1 MYIEIQE
8 FPMIKTVKDVDL
20 KGKRIIMRVDFNVPM
35 KDGVV
40 QDDTRIQAALPT
52 IKYIIEQNPR
62 SLVLMSHLGDPKKD
76 VKKAQEKA
84 EKAGKTWTDA
94 DAEKF
99 INGKNRM
106 KPVVEYFAKV
116 LGKEVTFLP
125 DALGQKAAIDAL
137 PNGAVAML
145 ENVRFHKEE
154 TSKDAAERDV
164 MAKELATYGD
174 IFVNDA
180 FGTAHRD
187 QASTASI
194 AKFMPVES
202 VGGFLMEKEV
212 KYIEPMVTNPAKPM
226 TAIIGGA
233 KVSSKIAV
241 LESLLKNA
249 STLIIGGGM
258 AYTFLKAQGHS
269 IGKSL
274 VEDDFIDTAKDL
286 LAKAAEKKVKILL
299 PVDHVAAA
307 EFADKDPVAVDA
319 IDLPENLM
327 GMDVGPKT
335 VALYKDAILASKS
348 IVWNGP
354 VGVFEFENFAKG
366 TEAVAR
372 LVAEATGKG
381 AMSVVGGGD
390 SVAAV
395 NKFNLASKMSHVS
408 TGGGA
413 SLEFLEGKTLP
424 GIAILATK

>member
-1 MYIEIQE
+1 
-8 FPMIKTVKDVDL
+8 MIKTVKDVDL
-20 KGKRIIMRVDFNVPM
+20 AGKRIIMRVDFNVPM

-40 QDDTRIQAALPT
+40 QDDTRIMAALPT
-52 IKYIIEQNPR
+52 IKYIMEQKPR
-62 SLVLMSHLGDPKKD
+62 SLVLMSHLGDPNKD
-76 VKKAQEKA
+76 VKKAEEKA
-84 EKAGKTWTDA
+84 LKAGKTWTVE
-94 DAEKF
+94 DAERF
-99 INGKNRM
+99 IAGKNRM
-106 KPVVEYFAKV
+106 EPVVKYFASK
-116 LGKEVTFLP
+116 LGSDVVFLP
-125 DALGQKAAIDAL
+125 DALGQKVAIENL
-137 PNGAVAML
+137 PEGGVAML

-154 TSKDAAERDV
+154 TSKDALERDK
-164 MAKELATYGD
+164 MASELASYGD

-194 AKFMPVES
+194 AKFMKTEP

-212 KYIEPMVTNPAKPM
+212 KYIEPMVTNPPKPM

-286 LAKAAEKKVKILL
+286 LAKADEKGVKILL

-307 EFADKDPVAVDA
+307 EFADKDPVTIDVV
-319 IDLPENLM
+319 DLPDNLM

-335 VALYKDAILASKS
+335 VELYKDAILASKS

-354 VGVFEFENFAKG
+354 VGVFEFTNFAQG
-366 TEAVAR
+366 TESVAR

-381 AMSVVGGGD
+381 AMTVVGGGD

-395 NKFNLASKMSHVS
+395 NKFNLADKMSHVS

>member
-1 MYIEIQE
+1 
-8 FPMIKTVKDVDL
+8 MIKTVKDVDL

-40 QDDTRIQAALPT
+40 QDDTRIMAALPT
-52 IKYIIEQNPR
+52 IKYILEQNPR

-106 KPVVEYFAKV
+106 APVVKYFAEK
-116 LGKEVTFLP
+116 LGKDVTFLP

-137 PNGAVAML
+137 PEGAVAML

-154 TSKDAAERDV
+154 TSKDPAERDV
-164 MAKELATYGD
+164 MAKELASYGD

-194 AKFMPVES
+194 AKFMPVPS

-212 KYIEPMVTNPAKPM
+212 KYIQPMVENPPKPQV
-226 TAIIGGA
+226 AIIGGA

-249 STLIIGGGM
+249 SALVIGGGM
-258 AYTFLKAQGHS
+258 AYTFLKAQGHKVG
-269 IGKSL
+269 ISL
-274 VEDDFIDTAKDL
+274 VEDDFIDTAKKL
-286 LAKAAEKKVKILL
+286 LSDAEAKGVKIVL
-299 PVDHVAAA
+299 PVDHFA
-307 EFADKDPVAVDA
+307 ADKFDANAAPVAVDGVD
-319 IDLPENLM
+319 IPDNLM
-327 GMDVGPKT
+327 AMDVGPKT
-335 VALYKDAILASKS
+335 IELYKEVLSTAKS

-354 VGVFEFENFAKG
+354 VGVFEFEAFAKG
-366 TEAVAR
+366 TQTVAQ
-372 LVAEATGKG
+372 LVAEATGRG
-381 AMSVVGGGD
+381 AMTVVGGGD

-395 NKFNLASKMSHVS
+395 NKFNLADKMSHVS

>member
-1 MYIEIQE
+1 
-8 FPMIKTVKDVDL
+8 MIKTVKDVEL

-52 IKYIIEQNPR
+52 IKYILEQNPK

-84 EKAGKTWTDA
+84 EKAGKTFTDA
-94 DAEKF
+94 DKEAF
-99 INGKNRM
+99 IYGKNRM
-106 KPVVEYFAKV
+106 KPVSEYLAKV
-116 LGKEVTFLP
+116 LGKPVVF
-125 DALGQKAAIDAL
+125 AGACLGQKAAIDAL
-137 PNGAVAML
+137 PAGSVMML
-145 ENVRFHKEE
+145 ENTRFEAGE
-154 TSKDAAERDV
+154 TSKDMAEQEV
-164 MAKELATYGD
+164 MAKELSTYGE
-174 IFVNDA
+174 IYVNDA
-180 FGTAHRD
+180 FGTAHRAH
-187 QASTASI
+187 ASTATI
-194 AKFMPVES
+194 AKFMDVC

-212 KYIEPMVTNPAKPM
+212 KYLEPMVTNPPKPM

-249 STLIIGGGM
+249 SALIIGGGM

-274 VEDDFIDTAKDL
+274 VEDDFIDTAKSL
-286 LAKAAEKKVKILL
+286 LSKASEKGVKIIL
-299 PVDHVAAA
+299 PVDHLGAS
-307 EFADKDPVAVDA
+307 EFSPDAKAVA
-319 IDLPENLM
+319 IDGVDIPADLM

-335 VALYKDAILASKS
+335 LAIYKETILSSKS

-354 VGVFEFENFAKG
+354 VGVFEFEQFSKG
-366 TEAVAR
+366 TGEVAH
-372 LVAEATGKG
+372 LVAEATSKG
-381 AMSVVGGGD
+381 ATSVVGGGD

-424 GIAILATK
+424 GIAVLATK

>member
-1 MYIEIQE
+1 
-8 FPMIKTVKDVDL
+8 MIRTVKDVDL
-20 KGKRIIMRVDFNVPM
+20 KGKRVIMRVDFNVPM

-40 QDDTRIQAALPT
+40 QDDTRIMAALPT
-52 IKYIIEQNPR
+52 IKYILEQKPR

-84 EKAGKTWTDA
+84 EKAGKTWTEA

-106 KPVVEYFAKV
+106 APVVKYFAEK
-116 LGKEVTFLP
+116 LGKDVTFLP
-125 DALGQKAAIDAL
+125 DALGQKEAIDAL
-137 PNGAVAML
+137 PEGAVAML

-154 TSKDAAERDV
+154 TAKTVEEREP
-164 MAKELATYGD
+164 MAKELASYGD

-187 QASTASI
+187 QASTATI
-194 AKFMPVES
+194 VKYMTEKP

-212 KYIEPMVTNPAKPM
+212 KYIEPMVTNPPKPM

-241 LESLLKNA
+241 LESLMNNA

-258 AYTFLKAQGHS
+258 AYTFLKAQGKE

-274 VEDDFIDTAKDL
+274 VEDDFIETAVNL
-286 LAKAAEKKVKILL
+286 LKKAEEKGVKILL
-299 PVDHVAAA
+299 PVDHVAAK

-319 IDLPENLM
+319 VDLPADLM

-335 VALYKDAILASKS
+335 IELYKDAILASKS

-354 VGVFEFENFAKG
+354 VGVFEFANFAKG

-381 AMSVVGGGD
+381 ATTVVGGGD

-395 NKFNLASKMSHVS
+395 NKFNLADKMSHVS

-424 GIAILATK
+424 GIAILC

>member
-1 MYIEIQE
+1 
-8 FPMIKTVKDVDL
+8 MIKTVKDVDL

-40 QDDTRIQAALPT
+40 QDDTRIMAALPT
-52 IKYIIEQNPR
+52 IKYIIEQKPR

-84 EKAGKTWTDA
+84 EKAGKPWTDA
-94 DAEKF
+94 DSEKF

-106 KPVVEYFAKV
+106 KPVVEYFAQK
-116 LGKEVTFLP
+116 LGSPVTFLP
-125 DALGQKAAIDAL
+125 DALGQKAAIDNL
-137 PNGAVAML
+137 PEGGIAML

-154 TSKDAAERDV
+154 TSKDSAERDV
-164 MAKELATYGD
+164 MAKELASYGD

-194 AKFMPVES
+194 SKFMPVPS

-212 KYIEPMVTNPAKPM
+212 KYIQPMVTNPEKPM
-226 TAIIGGA
+226 IAIIGGA

-249 STLIIGGGM
+249 SALVIGGGM

-269 IGKSL
+269 VGKSL
-274 VEDDFIDTAKDL
+274 VEDDFIDTAKKL
-286 LAKAAEKKVKILL
+286 LADAESKGAKIIL
-299 PVDHVAAA
+299 PVDHVGA
-307 EFADKDPVAVDA
+307 EEFSPDAKPVAVDGTD
-319 IDLPENLM
+319 IPENLM
-327 GMDVGPKT
+327 AMDVGPKT
-335 VALYKDAILASKS
+335 IELYKEVIGSAKS

-354 VGVFEFENFAKG
+354 VGVFEFEAFAKG
-366 TEAVAR
+366 TETVAK
-372 LVAEATGKG
+372 LVAEATGRG
-381 AMSVVGGGD
+381 AMTVVGGGD

-395 NKFNLASKMSHVS
+395 NKFHLADKMSHVS

-424 GIAILATK
+424 GIAVLATK

>member
-1 MYIEIQE
+1 
-8 FPMIKTVKDVDL
+8 MIKTVKDVDL
-20 KGKRIIMRVDFNVPM
+20 KGKRVIMRVDFNVPM

-40 QDDTRIQAALPT
+40 QDDTRIMAALPT
-52 IKYIIEQNPR
+52 IKYIVEQKPR

-84 EKAGKTWTDA
+84 EKAGKTWTEA

-99 INGKNRM
+99 IEGKNRM
-106 KPVVEYFAKV
+106 KPVVEYFSQK
-116 LGKEVTFLP
+116 LGMPVTFLP

-137 PNGAVAML
+137 PEGGVAML

-154 TSKDAAERDV
+154 TSKDSAERDT
-164 MAKELATYGD
+164 MAKELASYGD

-212 KYIEPMVTNPAKPM
+212 KYIQPMVTNPEKPM
-226 TAIIGGA
+226 IAIIGGA

-249 STLIIGGGM
+249 SALVIGGGM
-258 AYTFLKAQGHS
+258 AYTFLKAQGHKV
-269 IGKSL
+269 GKSL
-274 VEDDFIDTAKDL
+274 VEDDFIDTAKKL
-286 LAKAAEKKVKILL
+286 LADAEAKGAKIVL

-307 EFADKDPVAVDA
+307 EFSADATPVAVSGAD
-319 IDLPENLM
+319 IPDDLM
-327 GMDVGPKT
+327 AMDVGPKT
-335 VALYKDAILASKS
+335 IELYKEVIGSAKS

-354 VGVFEFENFAKG
+354 VGVFEFDAFAKG
-366 TEAVAR
+366 TETVAR
-372 LVAEATGKG
+372 LVAEATERG
-381 AMSVVGGGD
+381 AMTVVGGGD

-395 NKFNLASKMSHVS
+395 NKFHLADKMSHVS

>member
-1 MYIEIQE
+1 
-8 FPMIKTVKDVDL
+8 MIKTVKDVDL

-40 QDDTRIQAALPT
+40 QDDTRIMAALPT
-52 IKYIIEQNPR
+52 IKYILEQKPR
-62 SLVLMSHLGDPKKD
+62 SLVLMSHLGDPDKD

-84 EKAGKTWTDA
+84 EKAGKPFTEA
-94 DAEKF
+94 DKEKF

-106 KPVVEYFAKV
+106 KPVAEYLEKKLGGKVVFA
-116 LGKEVTFLP
+116 P

-137 PNGAVAML
+137 PEGGVMML
-145 ENVRFHKEE
+145 ENVRFHKAETAKTAEE
-154 TSKDAAERDV
+154 REP

-187 QASTASI
+187 QASTATI
-194 AKFMPVES
+194 ARFMKTQP

-212 KYIEPMVTNPAKPM
+212 KYLEPMLKDPPKPM
-226 TAIIGGA
+226 VAIIGGA

-249 STLIIGGGM
+249 SALVIGGGM
-258 AYTFLKAQGHS
+258 AYTFLKAQGHKV
-269 IGKSL
+269 GKSL
-274 VEDDFIDTAKDL
+274 VEDDFIDTAKKL
-286 LAKAAEKKVKILL
+286 LADAKTKNVNVIL
-299 PVDHVAAA
+299 PVDHVGA
-307 EFADKDPVAVDA
+307 ESFDANAKAVAVDNVE
-319 IDLPENLM
+319 IPDNLM
-327 GMDVGPKT
+327 AMDVGPKT
-335 VALYKDAILASKS
+335 LELYKKAIGSAKS
-348 IVWNGP
+348 IIWNGP
-354 VGVFEFENFAKG
+354 VGVFEFDAFAKG
-366 TEAVAR
+366 TEAVAKM
-372 LVAEATGKG
+372 VAEATGHG
-381 AMSVVGGGD
+381 AMTVVGGGD

-395 NKFNLASKMSHVS
+395 NKFGLADKMSHVS

>member
-1 MYIEIQE
+1 
-8 FPMIKTVKDVDL
+8 MIKTVKDVDL

-40 QDDTRIQAALPT
+40 QDDTRIMAALPT
-52 IKYIIEQNPR
+52 IKYILEQNPR

-106 KPVVEYFAKV
+106 APVVKYFSEK

-137 PNGAVAML
+137 PEGAVAML

-154 TSKDAAERDV
+154 TSKDSAERDV
-164 MAKELATYGD
+164 MAKELASYGD

-194 AKFMPVES
+194 AKFMPVPS

-212 KYIEPMVTNPAKPM
+212 KYIQPMVENPPKPQV
-226 TAIIGGA
+226 AIIGGA

-249 STLIIGGGM
+249 SALVIGGGM
-258 AYTFLKAQGHS
+258 AYTFLKAQGYKVG
-269 IGKSL
+269 ISL
-274 VEDDFIDTAKDL
+274 VEDDFIDTAKKL
-286 LAKAAEKKVKILL
+286 LSDAEAKGVKIVL
-299 PVDHVAAA
+299 PVDHVAA
-307 EFADKDPVAVDA
+307 DKFDANATPVAVDGVD
-319 IDLPENLM
+319 IPDNLM
-327 GMDVGPKT
+327 AMDVGPKT
-335 VALYKDAILASKS
+335 IELYKEVLSTAKS

-354 VGVFEFENFAKG
+354 VGVFEFEAFAKG
-366 TEAVAR
+366 TATVAQ
-372 LVAEATGKG
+372 LVADATGRG
-381 AMSVVGGGD
+381 AMTVVGGGD

-395 NKFNLASKMSHVS
+395 NKFHLADKMSHVS

>member
-1 MYIEIQE
+1 
-8 FPMIKTVKDVDL
+8 MIKTVKDVDL

-40 QDDTRIQAALPT
+40 QDDTRIMAALPT
-52 IKYIIEQNPR
+52 IKYILEQNPR

-106 KPVVEYFAKV
+106 APVVKYFAEK
-116 LGKEVTFLP
+116 LGKDVTFLP

-137 PNGAVAML
+137 PEGAVAML

-154 TSKDAAERDV
+154 TSKDPAERDV
-164 MAKELATYGD
+164 MAKELASYGD

-194 AKFMPVES
+194 AKFMPVPS

-212 KYIEPMVTNPAKPM
+212 KYIQPMVENPPKPQV
-226 TAIIGGA
+226 AIIGGA

-249 STLIIGGGM
+249 SALVIGGGM
-258 AYTFLKAQGHS
+258 AYTFLKAQGYKVG
-269 IGKSL
+269 ISL
-274 VEDDFIDTAKDL
+274 VEDDFIDTAKKL
-286 LAKAAEKKVKILL
+286 LSDAEAKGVKIVL
-299 PVDHVAAA
+299 PVDHVAA
-307 EFADKDPVAVDA
+307 DKFDANATPVAVSGVD
-319 IDLPENLM
+319 IPDNLM
-327 GMDVGPKT
+327 AMDVGPKT
-335 VALYKDAILASKS
+335 IELYKEVLSTAKS

-354 VGVFEFENFAKG
+354 VGVFEFEAFAKG
-366 TEAVAR
+366 TQTVAQ
-372 LVAEATGKG
+372 LVAEATGRG
-381 AMSVVGGGD
+381 AMTVVGGGD

-395 NKFNLASKMSHVS
+395 NKFNLADKMSHVS

>member
-1 MYIEIQE
+1 
-8 FPMIKTVKDVDL
+8 MIKTVKDVDL

-40 QDDTRIQAALPT
+40 QDDTRIMAALPT
-52 IKYIIEQNPR
+52 IKYILEQNPR

-84 EKAGKTWTDA
+84 EKAGKTWTEA
-94 DAEKF
+94 DSEKF

-106 KPVVEYFAKV
+106 APVVKYFAEK

-137 PNGAVAML
+137 PKGGVAML

-154 TSKDAAERDV
+154 TAKTFEEREP

-194 AKFMPVES
+194 AKFMSTQP

-212 KYIEPMVTNPAKPM
+212 KYLEPMVTNPPKPM
-226 TAIIGGA
+226 VAIIGGA

-249 STLIIGGGM
+249 KYLVIGGGM

-269 IGKSL
+269 VGKSL
-274 VEDDFIDTAKDL
+274 VEDDFIDTAKKL
-286 LAKAAEKKVKILL
+286 LSEAEEKGVKILL

-307 EFADKDPVAVDA
+307 EFSADAKPVAVDGVDIPA
-319 IDLPENLM
+319 DVM
-327 GMDVGPKT
+327 AMDVGPKT
-335 VALYKDAILASKS
+335 VEEYKKAIAEAKS

-354 VGVFEFENFAKG
+354 VGVFEFDAFAKG
-366 TEAVAR
+366 TEAVAK
-372 LVAEATGKG
+372 LVAEATGRG
-381 AMSVVGGGD
+381 AMTVVGGGD

-413 SLEFLEGKTLP
+413 SLELLEGKVLP

>member
-1 MYIEIQE
+1 
-8 FPMIKTVKDVDL
+8 MIKTVKDVDL
-20 KGKRIIMRVDFNVPM
+20 AGKRVIMRVDFNVPM

-40 QDDTRIQAALPT
+40 QDDTRIMAALPT
-52 IKYIIEQNPR
+52 VKYILEQNPR

-94 DAEKF
+94 DSEKF
-99 INGKNRM
+99 ISGKNRM
-106 KPVVEYFAKV
+106 APVVKYFSEK
-116 LGKEVTFLP
+116 LGKPVTFLP

-137 PNGAVAML
+137 PAGGVAML

-154 TSKDAAERDV
+154 TSKDPAERDI
-164 MAKELATYGD
+164 MAKELAAYGD

-212 KYIEPMVTNPAKPM
+212 KYIQPMVTNPEKPM

-249 STLIIGGGM
+249 ATLIIGGGM

-269 IGKSL
+269 VGRSL
-274 VEDDFIDTAKDL
+274 VEDDFIGTAKDL
-286 LAKAAEKKVKILL
+286 LKKASEKNVKILL

-319 IDLPENLM
+319 VDLPENLM
-327 GMDVGPKT
+327 GLDVGPKT

-354 VGVFEFENFAKG
+354 VGVFEFDNFAKG
-366 TEAVAR
+366 TESVAR

-381 AMSVVGGGD
+381 AMTVVGGGD

-395 NKFNLASKMSHVS
+395 NKFGLADKMSHVS

-424 GIAILATK
+424 GIACLATK

>member
-1 MYIEIQE
+1 
-8 FPMIKTVKDVDL
+8 MIKTVKDVDL

-40 QDDTRIQAALPT
+40 QDDTRIMAALPT
-52 IKYIIEQNPR
+52 IKYILEQNPR

-106 KPVVEYFAKV
+106 APVVKYFAEK
-116 LGKEVTFLP
+116 LGKDVTFLP

-137 PNGAVAML
+137 PEGAVAML

-154 TSKDAAERDV
+154 TSKDDAERES

-187 QASTASI
+187 QASTATI
-194 AKFMPVES
+194 AKFMKAEP

-212 KYIEPMVTNPAKPM
+212 KYLEPMVTNPPKPM
-226 TAIIGGA
+226 VAIIGGA

-249 STLIIGGGM
+249 AYLVIGGGM

-269 IGKSL
+269 VGKSL
-274 VEDDFIDTAKDL
+274 VEDDFIDTAKKL
-286 LAKAAEKKVKILL
+286 LADAEAKGVKILL

-307 EFADKDPVAVDA
+307 EFSPDAKPVAVDSVEIPA
-319 IDLPENLM
+319 DVM
-327 GMDVGPKT
+327 AMHVGPKT
-335 VALYKDAILASKS
+335 VEIYKKAIAEAKS

-354 VGVFEFENFAKG
+354 VGVFEFDVFAKG
-366 TEAVAR
+366 TEAVAK
-372 LVAEATGKG
+372 LVAEATGRG
-381 AMSVVGGGD
+381 AMTVVGGGD

-413 SLEFLEGKTLP
+413 SLELLEGKTLP

>member
-1 MYIEIQE
+1 
-8 FPMIKTVKDVDL
+8 MIKTVKDVDL

-40 QDDTRIQAALPT
+40 QDDTRIIAALPT
-52 IKYIIEQNPR
+52 IKYILEQNPR

-106 KPVVEYFAKV
+106 APVVKYFAEK
-116 LGKEVTFLP
+116 LGKDVTFLP

-137 PNGAVAML
+137 PEGAVAML

-154 TSKDAAERDV
+154 TSKDPAERDV
-164 MAKELATYGD
+164 MAKELASYGD

-194 AKFMPVES
+194 AKFMGCES

-212 KYIEPMVTNPAKPM
+212 KYIQPMVENPPKPQV
-226 TAIIGGA
+226 AIIGGA

-249 STLIIGGGM
+249 SALVIGGGM
-258 AYTFLKAQGHS
+258 AYTFLKAQGHKVG
-269 IGKSL
+269 ISL
-274 VEDDFIDTAKDL
+274 VEDDFIDTAKKL
-286 LAKAAEKKVKILL
+286 LSDAEAKGVKIVL
-299 PVDHVAAA
+299 PVDHVAA
-307 EFADKDPVAVDA
+307 DKFDANATPVAVSGVD
-319 IDLPENLM
+319 IPDNLM
-327 GMDVGPKT
+327 AMDVGPKT
-335 VALYKDAILASKS
+335 IELYKEVLSTAKS

-354 VGVFEFENFAKG
+354 VGVFEFEAFAKG
-366 TEAVAR
+366 TQTVAQ
-372 LVAEATGKG
+372 LVAEATGRG
-381 AMSVVGGGD
+381 AMTVVGGGD

-395 NKFNLASKMSHVS
+395 NKFNLADKMSHVS

>member
-1 MYIEIQE
+1 
-8 FPMIKTVKDVDL
+8 
-20 KGKRIIMRVDFNVPM
+20 MRVDFNVPM

-40 QDDTRIQAALPT
+40 QDDTRIMAALPT
-52 IKYIIEQNPR
+52 IKYIVEQNPR

-99 INGKNRM
+99 INGKNRLE
-106 KPVVEYFAKV
+106 PVVKYFAEK
-116 LGKEVTFLP
+116 LGKEVVFLP

-137 PNGAVAML
+137 PEGGIAML
-145 ENVRFHKEE
+145 ENTRFHKEE
-154 TSKDAAERDV
+154 TSKDGAERDV

-187 QASTASI
+187 HASTASI
-194 AKFMPVES
+194 SKFLSTS

-212 KYIEPMVTNPAKPM
+212 KYIEPMVTSPAKPM

-274 VEDDFIDTAKDL
+274 VEDDFIETATNL
-286 LAKAAEKKVKILL
+286 LKAADEKGVKILL

-319 IDLPENLM
+319 IDLPADLM

-335 VALYKDAILASKS
+335 VALYKEAILASKS

-366 TEAVAR
+366 TSEVAH
-372 LVAEATGKG
+372 LVAEATGTG

-424 GIAILATK
+424 GIACLEQK

>member
-1 MYIEIQE
+1 
-8 FPMIKTVKDVDL
+8 MIKTVKDVDL

-40 QDDTRIQAALPT
+40 QDDTRIMAALPT
-52 IKYIIEQNPR
+52 IKYILEQNPR

-76 VKKAQEKA
+76 IKKAQEKA

-106 KPVVEYFAKV
+106 APVVKYFADK
-116 LGKEVTFLP
+116 LGKDVKFIP
-125 DALGQKAAIDAL
+125 DALGAKSEIDAL
-137 PNGAVAML
+137 PEGGVAML

-154 TSKDAAERDV
+154 TSKDDAERES

-187 QASTASI
+187 QASTATI
-194 AKFMPVES
+194 AKFMSTQP

-212 KYIEPMVTNPAKPM
+212 KYLEPMVTNPPKPM
-226 TAIIGGA
+226 VAIIGGA

-249 STLIIGGGM
+249 KYLVIGGGM

-269 IGKSL
+269 VGKSL
-274 VEDDFIDTAKDL
+274 VEDDFIDTAKKL
-286 LAKAAEKKVKILL
+286 LSEAEAKGVKILL
-299 PVDHVAAA
+299 PVDHVAAS
-307 EFADKDPVAVDA
+307 EFSADAKPVAVDGA
-319 IDLPENLM
+319 DIPADVM
-327 GMDVGPKT
+327 AMDVGPKT
-335 VALYKDAILASKS
+335 VEEYKKAISEAKS

-354 VGVFEFENFAKG
+354 VGVFEFDAFAKG

-372 LVAEATGKG
+372 LVAEATGNG
-381 AMSVVGGGD
+381 AMTVVGGGD

-413 SLEFLEGKTLP
+413 SLELLEGKTLP

>member
-1 MYIEIQE
+1 
-8 FPMIKTVKDVDL
+8 MIKTVKDIDL
-20 KGKRIIMRVDFNVPM
+20 KGKRIVMRVDFNVPM

-40 QDDTRIQAALPT
+40 QDDTRIMAALPT
-52 IKYIIEQNPR
+52 IKYIVEQNPR

-84 EKAGKTWTDA
+84 EKAGKIWTDA

-99 INGKNRM
+99 INGKNRLEPVVKYFAEKLG
-106 KPVVEYFAKV
+106 KPVV
-116 LGKEVTFLP
+116 FLP

-137 PNGAVAML
+137 PEGGVAML
-145 ENVRFHKEE
+145 ENTRFHKEE
-154 TSKDAAERDV
+154 TSKDGAERDV

-187 QASTASI
+187 HASTASI
-194 AKFMPVES
+194 AKFLPTS

-212 KYIEPMVTNPAKPM
+212 KYIEPMVTSPAKPM

-274 VEDDFIDTAKDL
+274 VEDDFIETATNL
-286 LAKAAEKKVKILL
+286 LKSAEEKGVKILL

-307 EFADKDPVAVDA
+307 EFADKDPVAIDA
-319 IDLPENLM
+319 VDLPADLM

-335 VALYKDAILASKS
+335 VALYKEAILASKS

-366 TEAVAR
+366 TAEVAH
-372 LVAEATGKG
+372 LVAEATGNG

-424 GIAILATK
+424 GIACLEQK

>member
-1 MYIEIQE
+1 
-8 FPMIKTVKDVDL
+8 MIKTVKDIDL
-20 KGKRIIMRVDFNVPM
+20 TGKRIVMRVDFNVPM

-40 QDDTRIQAALPT
+40 QYYTRIMSELPT
-52 IKYIIEQNPR
+52 IKYILEQKPR

-94 DAEKF
+94 DTENF

-106 KPVVEYFAKV
+106 APVVKYFAEK
-116 LGKEVTFLP
+116 LGQEVKFLP
-125 DALGQKAAIDAL
+125 DALGQKAAVDAL
-137 PNGAVAML
+137 PEGGVAML
-145 ENVRFHKEE
+145 ENTRFHKEE

-164 MAKELATYGD
+164 MAKELASYGD

-194 AKFMPVES
+194 AKFVKVK

-226 TAIIGGA
+226 IAIIGGA

-249 STLIIGGGM
+249 SALIIGGGM
-258 AYTFLKAQGHS
+258 AYTFLKAQGHT

-274 VEDDFIDTAKDL
+274 VEDDFIQTAKDL
-286 LAKAAEKKVKILL
+286 LAKAAEKKVRIVL
-299 PVDHVAAA
+299 PVDHIGAESFGADAAA
-307 EFADKDPVAVDA
+307 VAVND
-319 IDLPENLM
+319 IDIPDNLM

-335 VALYKDAILASKS
+335 LDIYKKEILGAKS

-354 VGVFEFENFAKG
+354 VGVFEFENFAHG
-366 TEAVAR
+366 TGEIAKY
-372 LVAEATGKG
+372 VAEATQKNG
-381 AMSVVGGGD
+381 AYSLVGGGD

-395 NKFNLASKMSHVS
+395 NKFGLADKVSYVS

-413 SLEFLEGKTLP
+413 MLEAIEGKTLP
-424 GIAILATK
+424 GVAAIKGE

>member
-1 MYIEIQE
+1 
-8 FPMIKTVKDVDL
+8 MIKTVKGIDL
-20 KGKRIIMRVDFNVPM
+20 TGKRIVMRVDFNVPM

-40 QDDTRIQAALPT
+40 QDDTRIMAALPT
-52 IKYIIEQNPR
+52 IKYILEQKPR

-94 DAEKF
+94 DTEKF
-99 INGKNRM
+99 INGKNRLE
-106 KPVVEYFAKV
+106 PVVKYFAEK
-116 LGKEVTFLP
+116 LGKEVKFLP

-137 PNGAVAML
+137 QDGGVAML
-145 ENVRFHKEE
+145 ENTRFHKEE
-154 TSKDAAERDV
+154 TSKESSERDV
-164 MAKELATYGD
+164 MAKELASYGD

-194 AKFMPVES
+194 SKFVKVN

-212 KYIEPMVTNPAKPM
+212 QYIEPMVTNPAKPM
-226 TAIIGGA
+226 IAIIGGA

-249 STLIIGGGM
+249 SALIIGGGM
-258 AYTFLKAQGHS
+258 AYTFLKAQGHA

-274 VEDDFIDTAKDL
+274 VEDDFIQTAKDL
-286 LAKAAEKKVKILL
+286 LAKAAEKKVRIVL
-299 PVDHVAAA
+299 PLDHIGAESFSADAAA
-307 EFADKDPVAVDA
+307 VAINAVD
-319 IDLPENLM
+319 IPENLM

-335 VALYKDAILASKS
+335 LEIYKNEILNAKS

-354 VGVFEFENFAKG
+354 VGVFEFESFANG
-366 TEAVAR
+366 TGEVAK

-424 GIAILATK
+424 GIACLETK

>member
-1 MYIEIQE
+1 
-8 FPMIKTVKDVDL
+8 MIKTVKDVDL

-40 QDDTRIQAALPT
+40 QDDTRIMAALPT
-52 IKYIIEQNPR
+52 IKYILEQNPR

-106 KPVVEYFAKV
+106 APVVKYFADK
-116 LGKEVTFLP
+116 LGKDVKFIP
-125 DALGQKAAIDAL
+125 DALGAKSAIDAL
-137 PNGAVAML
+137 PEGGVAML

-154 TSKDAAERDV
+154 TSKDDAERES

-187 QASTASI
+187 QASTATI
-194 AKFMPVES
+194 AKFMSTHP

-212 KYIEPMVTNPAKPM
+212 KYLEPMVTNPPKPM
-226 TAIIGGA
+226 VAIIGGA

-249 STLIIGGGM
+249 AYLVIGGGM

-269 IGKSL
+269 VGKSL
-274 VEDDFIDTAKDL
+274 VEDDFIDTAKKL
-286 LAKAAEKKVKILL
+286 LSEAEAKGVKILL

-307 EFADKDPVAVDA
+307 EFSADAKPVAVDG
-319 IDLPENLM
+319 IDIPADVM
-327 GMDVGPKT
+327 AMDVGPKT
-335 VALYKDAILASKS
+335 VEEYKKAISEAKS

-354 VGVFEFENFAKG
+354 VGVFEFDAFAKG
-366 TEAVAR
+366 TETVAK
-372 LVAEATGKG
+372 LVAEATGRG
-381 AMSVVGGGD
+381 AMTVVGGGD

-413 SLEFLEGKTLP
+413 SLELLEGKTLP

>member
-1 MYIEIQE
+1 
-8 FPMIKTVKDVDL
+8 MIKTVKDVDL

-40 QDDTRIQAALPT
+40 QDDTRIIAALPT
-52 IKYIIEQNPR
+52 IKYILEQNPR

-106 KPVVEYFAKV
+106 KPVVEYFAKK
-116 LGKEVTFLP
+116 LEKEVTFLP

-137 PNGAVAML
+137 PDGAVAML

-154 TSKDAAERDV
+154 TAKTPEEREP
-164 MAKELATYGD
+164 MAKELASYGD

-194 AKFMPVES
+194 AKFMKTEP

-212 KYIEPMVTNPAKPM
+212 KYIQPMVENPPKPM

-241 LESLLKNA
+241 LESLMKNA

-274 VEDDFIDTAKDL
+274 VEDDFLDTAKNL
-286 LAKAAEKKVKILL
+286 LAKAEEKNVKILL
-299 PVDHVAAA
+299 PVDHVAAK
-307 EFADKDPVAVDA
+307 EFADKDPVNVDS
-319 IDLPENLM
+319 IDLPEELM

-335 VALYKDAILASKS
+335 VENYKAAILASKS

-381 AMSVVGGGD
+381 ATTVVGGGD

-395 NKFNLASKMSHVS
+395 NKFNLSDKMSHVS

-424 GIAILATK
+424 GISILATK